1 MKGFS
6 REYVVYDRAARAE
19 AYSVAFPQERDIIA
33 SDLQRDGKVVLLT
46 RTIAESDD
54 DCGGYTLS
62 WYSVAEPSAHD
73 LALNACGG
81 PAAIAGDRIV
91 FESADPRPH
100 SLTVTDLAGQARQL
114 TDFGGFLDLDTRADR
129 VTYALRNCAG
139 GRDFF
144 VQPFDGPV
152 HKDPPA
158 ACPARIA
165 SNQLRAPRNRVRVLL
180 RCPKGCEGR
189 VTLRGSDRR
198 KLALQDFDVGRGE
211 PGAVK
216 LRLNRRGR
224 LRLRRSG
231 RLRVTIKARTFDRDF
246 RGRRTSKPG
255 VLLRR

>member
-1 MKGFS
+1 
-6 REYVVYDRAARAE
+6 VVYDRAARAE
-19 AYSVAFPQERDIIA
+19 AYSVALPQERDIIA
-33 SDLQRDGKVVLLT
+33 SDLQRDGKIALLT
-46 RTIAESDD
+46 REISASDD
-54 DCGGYTLS
+54 NCRGYTLS
-62 WYSVAEPSAHD
+62 WYSVAEPVAHD
-73 LALNACGG
+73 LAVSPCRGS
-81 PAAIAGDRIV
+81 AAIAGDRIV
-91 FESADPRPH
+91 FESADPPR

-114 TDFGGFLDLDTRADR
+114 TDFGVGSDLDTRADR

-144 VQPFDGPV
+144 VQLFDGPV
-152 HKDPPA
+152 HKHPPA

-165 SNQLRAPRNRVRVLL
+165 SKGLRATRSRVPVLL

-189 VTLRGSDRR
+189 VSLRGSDGR
-198 KLALQDFDVGRGE
+198 KLALQDFDVGRGD

-231 RLRVTIKARTFDRDF
+231 RLRVTIKALTFDRDF
-246 RGRRTSKPG
+246 RVRRTSKPG